1 MISTQTIEA
10 LIESKQP
17 HIDKI
22 QRMGQ
27 RLTTREQVEHSMS
40 QIWAAESGLTS
51 LLKQVKSILVT
62 SLEQW
67 RLYHECLQ
75 RVNECLSKAE
85 YSISR
90 VNVITGTVDSLAMQ
104 VGKLKV
110 SEIGEESSICRFKS

>member
-1 MISTQTIEA
+1 
-10 LIESKQP
+10 
-17 HIDKI
+17 
-22 QRMGQ
+22 
-27 RLTTREQVEHSMS
+27 MS